1 MGRKRSSGSSQ
12 KAEYVLNIDVIGG
25 FVIIGNSCKPI
36 KTHRVVVCISYY
48 FKVYTEG
55 KKFQHLEI

>member
-1 MGRKRSSGSSQ
+1 MGRKRSSGTSQ
-12 KAEYVLNIDVIGG
+12 KAEYVLNFDVIGG

-36 KTHRVVVCISYY
+36 KTHHVVVCIFYY

-55 KKFQHLEI
+55 KKF